1 MYPKWKQ
8 NKKQYPKTEKAVKIM
23 TICEAFRNSYLKFK
37 EKEVEERVKTG
48 TGAYARYQINPE
60 IEVGTKQFVEVFF
73 KNWDMFWDYQLK
85 SMGITEEQLNKA
97 CENGFIQKKEWSNY
111 RARQLG
117 QTRGFRIT
125 NKGIKAIYMAYEG
138 QW

>member
-1 MYPKWKQ
+1 
-8 NKKQYPKTEKAVKIM
+8 M

-37 EKEVEERVKTG
+37 EKELEERAKIKTG
-48 TGAYARYQINPE
+48 GFARCQINPE
-60 IEVGTKQFVEVFF
+60 IEVGSKQFVEVFF

-85 SMGITEEQLNKA
+85 DMGISEELLSEA
-97 CENGFIQKKEWSNY
+97 CKYGFLQKKEWSNY

-125 NKGIKAIYMAYEG
+125 NKGVKTIYKVYEG

>member
-1 MYPKWKQ
+1 
-8 NKKQYPKTEKAVKIM
+8 M

-37 EKEVEERVKTG
+37 ETEIAERTKLNNG
-48 TGAYARYQINPE
+48 ERSRYQINLE

-85 SMGITEEQLNKA
+85 DIGITEEQLSKA
-97 CENGFIQKKEWSNY
+97 CENGFIQKKEYSNWQ
-111 RARQLG
+111 ARQLG

-125 NKGIKAIYMAYEG
+125 NKGIKAIYNAYKG